1 MKRIF
6 YLFLVICL
14 LFSTTTVS
22 ALDLVIED
30 EKGKNYI
37 IHDFLDTQ
45 GHWAHDVILKVAE
58 YNLVMGHNGN
68 FMPNQPIKRGDLAI
82 ILDRMLGLKTY
93 SYNYYSDLKNS
104 DYYAD
109 SVLRCVAAGYI
120 TGISE
125 SEIDPDG
132 YATREQVAVII
143 SRIFDLVDS
152 YSGSTNFKDDSKISS
167 WAKNSVSAMS
177 KLGYINGDDRGY
189 MNPQSYITRAEFV
202 TLLNNFAHTYMP
214 FNTSQIVSAEYKNDF
229 PINVVAGRKITLR
242 NSTVGRDLIL
252 TPNAASVNLY
262 NTVVRG
268 RILAIGN
275 QQINLSNCKVSNIVL
290 LDSKCDIYGVT
301 EDVYCVTVKEGA
313 SESILNGIPNTLVLE
328 PGVRVKVSGKMYENT
343 STRTKTYSATDLQG
357 AISDEQGFIMG
368 GAKISGAKFE
378 QDMDNT
384 ITVSGIKITEGN
396 SEIKEIGVV
405 WLEQDDDENT
415 VNPTYKKN
423 DGKKIY
429 RSDKIDELIS
439 FEVGEVENTCAY
451 RVYVKDKEGLLAY
464 STATIFS
471 EYEFTTE
478 LNIYDNEY
486 PKKIDVEMI
495 FKGDNIPNISSV
507 RVVYDIDEMYSENH
521 NTISLALYT
530 NPDAEY
536 QPDPKEYRRYTA
548 TINSLSKAEN
558 GVIEYY
564 PPTAF
569 GYIIRFNNGTLI
581 NRFPILTNAVPEGVS
596 PMSKLETGTAVYNG
610 SNNLT
615 IKNNTI
621 TTRYALPQEV
631 GIVYKTSDSESVR
644 NPSSDSSGW
653 IRKSAYVDLGVN
665 ESEIFNV
672 SIPLVDGVEYTYYAA
687 YVKTSNG
694 YWYGDV
700 KKFANNVKGDEGGY
714 SIIGVETE
722 CLGDSSVLFKLEMDY
737 SKGMPIDLDYVD
749 ISGFGTYKLS
759 DLNAKM
765 YGNKVYFVLENLNPM
780 GNYTISL
787 KLKSIYELKS
797 NTVETGFDMRNS
809 EVFSLVN
816 KNINGSRTYYTISP
830 KNSSEKFVFL
840 NVFTQYDDL
849 IPALT
854 DSNLSVVNNENLSN
868 REIILEYTYYGEG
881 IHQSGIS
888 WTFRKTI
895 KLY

>member
-1 MKRIF
+1 
-6 YLFLVICL
+6 
-14 LFSTTTVS
+14 
-22 ALDLVIED
+22 
-30 EKGKNYI
+30 
-37 IHDFLDTQ
+37 
-45 GHWAHDVILKVAE
+45 
-58 YNLVMGHNGN
+58 
-68 FMPNQPIKRGDLAI
+68 
-82 ILDRMLGLKTY
+82 
-93 SYNYYSDLKNS
+93 
-104 DYYAD
+104 
-109 SVLRCVAAGYI
+109 
-120 TGISE
+120 
-125 SEIDPDG
+125 
-132 YATREQVAVII
+132 
-143 SRIFDLVDS
+143 
-152 YSGSTNFKDDSKISS
+152 
-167 WAKNSVSAMS
+167 
-177 KLGYINGDDRGY
+177 
-189 MNPQSYITRAEFV
+189 
-202 TLLNNFAHTYMP
+202 
-214 FNTSQIVSAEYKNDF
+214 
-229 PINVVAGRKITLR
+229 
-242 NSTVGRDLIL
+242 
-252 TPNAASVNLY
+252 
-262 NTVVRG
+262 
-268 RILAIGN
+268 
-275 QQINLSNCKVSNIVL
+275 
-290 LDSKCDIYGVT
+290 
-301 EDVYCVTVKEGA
+301 
-313 SESILNGIPNTLVLE
+313 
-328 PGVRVKVSGKMYENT
+328 
-343 STRTKTYSATDLQG
+343 
-357 AISDEQGFIMG
+357 
-368 GAKISGAKFE
+368 
-378 QDMDNT
+378 
-384 ITVSGIKITEGN
+384 
-396 SEIKEIGVV
+396 
-405 WLEQDDDENT
+405 
-415 VNPTYKKN
+415 
-423 DGKKIY
+423 
-429 RSDKIDELIS
+429 
-439 FEVGEVENTCAY
+439 
-451 RVYVKDKEGLLAY
+451 
-464 STATIFS
+464 
-471 EYEFTTE
+471 
-478 LNIYDNEY
+478 
-486 PKKIDVEMI
+486 
-495 FKGDNIPNISSV
+495 V

-521 NTISLALYT
+521 NTISLSLYT

-569 GYIIRFNNGTLI
+569 GYIIRFTNGTLI

-644 NPSSDSSGW
+644 NPGSDSSGW

-797 NTVETGFDMRNS
+797 NTVETVFDMRNS